1 MPKIKLIRQF
11 LSLILLIEDFVVWST
26 AFLILTLVQEC
37 CSFHNVNLS
46 KFKTSVGDSREILAL
61 SQVARLDFELFSNCH
76 EFLNISYERT
86 AGWTDKWNDSKT
98 CRKLKYKLTCDVCYC
113 QW

>member
-37 CSFHNVNLS
+37 CSFHNINLS

-86 AGWTDKWNDSKT
+86 AG
-98 CRKLKYKLTCDVCYC
+98 
-113 QW
+113 

>member
-46 KFKTSVGDSREILAL
+46 VGDSREILAL
-61 SQVARLDFELFSNCH
+61 SQVARLDFELFSNYH

-86 AGWTDKWNDSKT
+86 AG
-98 CRKLKYKLTCDVCYC
+98 
-113 QW
+113 